1 MRRPCDSTQLS
12 SLTLGGGLAAGYR
25 YRLLA
30 NPDVTIDADLIAG
43 LHLSNSRRAIG
54 GIRSGIGYVF

>member
-1 MRRPCDSTQLS
+1 
-12 SLTLGGGLAAGYR
+12 LAAGYR